1 MNNSTMHTATRRI
14 SRKAKGGRSL
24 KGAGRLVGLLPF
36 ACPFKSS
43 DQKAWLLLGYLLMTF
58 VGDVVIK
65 VTFKVSFLHL
75 YVLGLLEAW
84 PDEIVLMKTGKCG
97 C

>member
-1 MNNSTMHTATRRI
+1 MHTATRRI

-36 ACPFKSS
+36 ACPFKSPFKSS

-58 VGDVVIK
+58 VGNVIIK

-84 PDEIVLMKTGKCG
+84 LDEIV
-97 C
+97 